1 MRYEIVLSRNGYKQ
15 AIQLIAETFKNLKVW
30 KVKFQDGGEAML
42 FKCGNIWLQRNED
55 DLDRGL
61 LSAIG
66 EKIDHIL
73 LGIALS

>member
-15 AIQLIAETFKNLKVW
+15 ALQLIAETFKNLKVW
-30 KVKFQDGGEAML
+30 KVKFQDGTEAML
-42 FKCGNIWLQRNED
+42 FKCGNLWMQRNED

-61 LSAIG
+61 LNAIG
-66 EKIDHIL
+66 EKIDHIN